1 MRLLQWVLLAFV
13 FVGWARAQQQAPAP
27 KIPMQAISYEKTLEK
42 FLPKWD
48 VNKNDR
54 LDRHES
60 DALLRDDSIR
70 STEAAALA
78 TSHFWFLK
86 FPDRKSATLSDL
98 TSDIKE
104 TLSFANGSSLTQLF
118 NMQKEYEYYLV
129 HLLTSSREMFGSKQ
143 LGIEGISQG
152 HLGNCFFVS
161 MAGNLA
167 FQNPAAIKKMIQP
180 NEDGSHKVEFPDG
193 RSIRINKLPEAVI
206 ALGSRT
212 GNQGTWINV
221 LEEAYG
227 EVYKSIAPGDTA
239 AIGLDRISR
248 GGNIGETISLL
259 TGHQSDTIVW
269 KQGLPEDLF
278 NIRYLLGKGVKNKSL
293 MGAGVPFDLKKP
305 PPAIAVG
312 HAYAILHYDE
322 IKDMITLWNPH
333 GNDFKPMGLE
343 GFIHGYETK
352 GGVFKLSSR
361 DFSFLFNYLFVE
373 TNKPVSNKK

>member
-1 MRLLQWVLLAFV
+1 MRLLQLLVINLV
-13 FVGWARAQQQAPAP
+13 FVGALLGQQQSSLP
-27 KIPMQAISYEKTLEK
+27 KISIQAPSYKKALEQ

-54 LDRHES
+54 LDRNETS
-60 DALLRDDSIR
+60 ALLRDGSIR
-70 STEAAALA
+70 SIEAAALA
-78 TSHFWFLK
+78 TAHFWFLK
-86 FPDRKSATLSDL
+86 SPETKSASLSEL

-104 TLSFANGSSLTQLF
+104 TLAFANGSLAIVF
-118 NMQKEYEYYLV
+118 NMEKEYEFYLV
-129 HLLTSSREMFGSKQ
+129 HLFTSSREMFGSKK

-167 FQNPAAIKKMIQP
+167 FQNPDAIKNMIKP
-180 NEDGSHKVEFPDG
+180 NEDGSNKVDFPDG
-193 RSIRINKLPEAVI
+193 RSVRINKLSESVI

-212 GNQGTWINV
+212 SNQGTWINV

-227 EVYKSIAPGDTA
+227 EVYKTIAPGDTA

-259 TGHQSDTIVW
+259 TGHQTDTIAW
-269 KQGLPEDLF
+269 KSGLPEDLL

-293 MGAGVPFDLKKP
+293 MGAGVAFDLKKP
-305 PPAIAVG
+305 PPAIIVG
-312 HAYAILHYDE
+312 HAYAILNYDE
-322 IKDMITLWNPH
+322 SKDLITLWNPH
-333 GNDFKPMGLE
+333 GNDFKPTGPE
-343 GFIHGYETK
+343 GFINGYETK
-352 GGVFKLSSR
+352 GGVFNLTSR

-373 TNKPVSNKK
+373 TNKPISNKK

>member
-1 MRLLQWVLLAFV
+1 MRLLQLMLVIFV
-13 FVGWARAQQQAPAP
+13 FVGGAWAQQQSAAP
-27 KIPMQAISYEKTLEK
+27 KITIQTPSYKKALEQ

-48 VNKNDR
+48 VNKNDK
-54 LDRHES
+54 LDRNETS
-60 DALLRDDSIR
+60 ALLRDGSIR
-70 STEAAALA
+70 SIEAAALA

-86 FPDRKSATLSDL
+86 SPDKKSASLDEL

-104 TLSFANGSSLTQLF
+104 TMAFANGSLTNIF
-118 NMQKEYEYYLV
+118 SMQKEYEFHLV
-129 HLLTSSREMFGSKQ
+129 HLFTSSRDMFGSKK
-143 LGIEGISQG
+143 LGIEGIAQG
-152 HLGNCFFVS
+152 HMGNCFFVS

-167 FQNPAAIKKMIQP
+167 FQNPDAIKNMIKP
-180 NEDGSHKVEFPDG
+180 NEDGSNKVDFPDG

-227 EVYKSIAPGDTA
+227 EVYKTNEPGDNS

-259 TGHQSDTIVW
+259 TGHKSDTIAW
-269 KQGLPEDLF
+269 KSGLPEDLL

-305 PPAIAVG
+305 PPAIIVG
-312 HAYAILHYDE
+312 HAYAILNYDE
-322 IKDMITLWNPH
+322 KKDVITLWNPH
-333 GNDFKPMGLE
+333 GNDFKPMGPE
-343 GFIHGYETK
+343 GFINGYETK
-352 GGVFKLSSR
+352 GGVFTLTSR

-373 TNKPVSNKK
+373 TNKPISNNK

>member
-1 MRLLQWVLLAFV
+1 MRLLQLMLVIFV
-13 FVGWARAQQQAPAP
+13 FVGGAWAQQQSTAP
-27 KIPMQAISYEKTLEK
+27 KITIQSPSYKKALEQ

-48 VNKNDR
+48 VNKNDK
-54 LDRHES
+54 LDRNETS
-60 DALLRDDSIR
+60 ALLRDGSIR
-70 STEAAALA
+70 SIEAAALA

-86 FPDRKSATLSDL
+86 SPDKKSASLDEL

-104 TLSFANGSSLTQLF
+104 TMAFANGSLTNIF
-118 NMQKEYEYYLV
+118 SMQKEYEFHLV
-129 HLLTSSREMFGSKQ
+129 HLFTSSRDMFGSKK
-143 LGIEGISQG
+143 LGIEGIAQG
-152 HLGNCFFVS
+152 HMGNCFFVS

-167 FQNPAAIKKMIQP
+167 FQNPDAIKNMIKP
-180 NEDGSHKVEFPDG
+180 NEDGSNKVDFPDG

-227 EVYKSIAPGDTA
+227 EVYKTNEPGDNS

-259 TGHQSDTIVW
+259 TGHKSDTIAW
-269 KQGLPEDLF
+269 KSGLPEDLL

-305 PPAIAVG
+305 PPAIIVG
-312 HAYAILHYDE
+312 HAYAILNYDE
-322 IKDMITLWNPH
+322 KKDVITLWNPH
-333 GNDFKPMGLE
+333 GNDFKPMGPD
-343 GFIHGYETK
+343 GFINGYETK
-352 GGVFKLSSR
+352 GGVFTLTSR

-373 TNKPVSNKK
+373 TNKPISNNK

>member
-1 MRLLQWVLLAFV
+1 MRLLQLMLVSFV
-13 FVGWARAQQQAPAP
+13 FVGGAFAQQQPPAP
-27 KIPMQAISYEKTLEK
+27 KITFQAPPYKKALEQ

-48 VNKNDR
+48 ANKNDR
-54 LDRHES
+54 LDRSETA
-60 DALLRDDSIR
+60 ALLRDGSIR
-70 STEAAALA
+70 SIEAAALA

-86 FPDRKSATLSDL
+86 SPDKKSATLDEL

-104 TLSFANGSSLTQLF
+104 TLAFANGSFTNVF
-118 NMQKEYEYYLV
+118 NMEREYEFYLV
-129 HLLTSSREMFGSKQ
+129 HLFTSSREMFGSKK

-152 HLGNCFFVS
+152 HMGNCFFVS

-167 FQNPAAIKKMIQP
+167 FQNPDAIKSMIKT
-180 NEDGSHKVEFPDG
+180 NEDGSNKVEFPDG
-193 RSIRINKLPEAVI
+193 RSVRINKLPEAVI

-212 GNQGTWINV
+212 ANQGTWINV

-227 EVYKSIAPGDTA
+227 EIYKTNAPGDTT

-259 TGHQSDTIVW
+259 TGHQTDTIAW
-269 KQGLPEDLF
+269 KSGLPEDLL

-305 PPAIAVG
+305 PPAIVVG
-312 HAYAILHYDE
+312 HAYAVLNYDE
-322 IKDMITLWNPH
+322 AKDLITLWNPH
-333 GNDFKPMGLE
+333 GNNFKPMGPE
-343 GFIHGYETK
+343 GFINGYETK
-352 GGVFKLSSR
+352 GGVFTLSSK

-373 TNKPVSNKK
+373 TNKPISNKK

>member
-1 MRLLQWVLLAFV
+1 MRLLQWMLTTFV
-13 FVGWARAQQQAPAP
+13 FVGGAFAQQQPPVP
-27 KIPMQAISYEKTLEK
+27 KITFQAPSYKKALEQ

-54 LDRHES
+54 LDRNETT
-60 DALLRDDSIR
+60 ALLRDGSIR
-70 STEAAALA
+70 SIEAAALA

-86 FPDRKSATLSDL
+86 SPDKKSASLEEL

-104 TLSFANGSSLTQLF
+104 TLAFANGSQTNVF
-118 NMQKEYEYYLV
+118 NMEKEYEFYLV
-129 HLLTSSREMFGSKQ
+129 HLFTSSRDMYGSKK

-152 HLGNCFFVS
+152 HMGNCFFVS

-167 FQNPAAIKKMIQP
+167 FQNPDAIKNMIKP
-180 NEDGSHKVEFPDG
+180 KEDGSNKVEFPDG
-193 RSIRINKLPEAVI
+193 RSVRINKLPEAVI

-212 GNQGTWINV
+212 ANQGTWINV

-227 EVYKSIAPGDTA
+227 EIYKTNAPLDTV

-248 GGNIGETISLL
+248 GGNIGETITLL
-259 TGHQSDTIVW
+259 TGHKSDTIAW
-269 KQGLPEDLF
+269 KSGLPEDLL

-305 PPAIAVG
+305 PPAIVVG
-312 HAYAILHYDE
+312 HAYAILNYDE
-322 IKDMITLWNPH
+322 TKDMITLWNPH
-333 GNDFKPMGLE
+333 GNDFKPMGPE
-343 GFIHGYETK
+343 GFINGYETK
-352 GGVFKLSSR
+352 GGVFTLSSR

-373 TNKPVSNKK
+373 TNKPISNNK

>member
-1 MRLLQWVLLAFV
+1 MRLLQLILLSFV
-13 FVGWARAQQQAPAP
+13 FVGGALAQQQPPAP
-27 KIPMQAISYEKTLEK
+27 KITVQAPSYKKALEQ

-48 VNKNDR
+48 ANKNDR
-54 LDRHES
+54 LDRSEAA
-60 DALLRDDSIR
+60 ALLRDDSIR
-70 STEAAALA
+70 SIEAAALA

-86 FPDRKSATLSDL
+86 SPDKKSATLDEL

-104 TLSFANGSSLTQLF
+104 TMAFANGSLTNVF
-118 NMQKEYEYYLV
+118 KMEREYEFYLV
-129 HLLTSSREMFGSKQ
+129 HLFTSSRDMFGSKK

-167 FQNPAAIKKMIQP
+167 FQNPDAIKNMIKI
-180 NEDGSHKVEFPDG
+180 NEDGSNKVEFPDG
-193 RSIRINKLPEAVI
+193 RLVRINKLPEAVI

-212 GNQGTWINV
+212 ANQGTWINV

-227 EVYKSIAPGDTA
+227 EVYKSIAPEDTA

-259 TGHQSDTIVW
+259 TGHQSDTIAW
-269 KQGLPEDLF
+269 KSGLPEDLL

-293 MGAGVPFDLKKP
+293 MGAGVPLDLKKP
-305 PPAIAVG
+305 PPAIVVG
-312 HAYAILHYDE
+312 HAYAVLNYDE
-322 IKDMITLWNPH
+322 AKDLITLWNPH
-333 GNDFKPMGLE
+333 GNDFKPMGPE
-343 GFIHGYETK
+343 GFINGYETK
-352 GGVFKLSSR
+352 GGVFTLSSR

-373 TNKPVSNKK
+373 TNKPISNKK

>member
-1 MRLLQWVLLAFV
+1 MRLLQLMLVIFV
-13 FVGWARAQQQAPAP
+13 FVGGAWAQQQSAAP
-27 KIPMQAISYEKTLEK
+27 KITIQSPSYKKALEQ

-48 VNKNDR
+48 VNKNDK
-54 LDRHES
+54 LDRNETS
-60 DALLRDDSIR
+60 ALLRDGSIR
-70 STEAAALA
+70 SIEAAALA

-86 FPDRKSATLSDL
+86 SPDKKSASLDEL

-104 TLSFANGSSLTQLF
+104 TMAFANGSLTNIF
-118 NMQKEYEYYLV
+118 SMQKEYEFHLV
-129 HLLTSSREMFGSKQ
+129 HLFTSSRDMFGSKK
-143 LGIEGISQG
+143 LGIEGIAQG
-152 HLGNCFFVS
+152 HMGNCFFVS

-167 FQNPAAIKKMIQP
+167 FQNPDAIKNMIKP
-180 NEDGSHKVEFPDG
+180 NEDGSNKVDFPDG

-227 EVYKSIAPGDTA
+227 EVYKTNEPGDNS

-259 TGHQSDTIVW
+259 TGHKSDTIAW
-269 KQGLPEDLF
+269 KSGLPEDLL

-305 PPAIAVG
+305 PPAIIVG
-312 HAYAILHYDE
+312 HAYAILNYDE
-322 IKDMITLWNPH
+322 KKDVITLWNPH
-333 GNDFKPMGLE
+333 GNDFKPMGPE
-343 GFIHGYETK
+343 GFINGYETK
-352 GGVFKLSSR
+352 GGVFTLSSR

-373 TNKPVSNKK
+373 TNKPISNNK

>member
-1 MRLLQWVLLAFV
+1 MRLLQLMLVIFV
-13 FVGWARAQQQAPAP
+13 FVGGAWAQQQSAAP
-27 KIPMQAISYEKTLEK
+27 KITIQAPSYKKALEQ

-48 VNKNDR
+48 VNKNDK
-54 LDRHES
+54 LDRNETS
-60 DALLRDDSIR
+60 ALLRDGSIR
-70 STEAAALA
+70 SIEAAALA

-86 FPDRKSATLSDL
+86 SPDKKSASLDEL

-104 TLSFANGSSLTQLF
+104 TMAFANGSLTNIF
-118 NMQKEYEYYLV
+118 SMQKEYEFHLV
-129 HLLTSSREMFGSKQ
+129 HLFTSSRDMFGSKK
-143 LGIEGISQG
+143 LGIEGIAQG
-152 HLGNCFFVS
+152 HMGNCFFVS

-167 FQNPAAIKKMIQP
+167 FQNPDAIKNMIKP
-180 NEDGSHKVEFPDG
+180 NEDGSNKVDFPDG

-227 EVYKSIAPGDTA
+227 EVYKTNEPGDNS

-259 TGHQSDTIVW
+259 TGHKSDTIAW
-269 KQGLPEDLF
+269 KSGLPEDLL

-305 PPAIAVG
+305 PPAIIVG
-312 HAYAILHYDE
+312 HAYAILNYDE
-322 IKDMITLWNPH
+322 KKDVITLWNPH
-333 GNDFKPMGLE
+333 GNDFKPMGPD
-343 GFIHGYETK
+343 GFINGYETK
-352 GGVFKLSSR
+352 GGVFTLTSR

-373 TNKPVSNKK
+373 TNKPISNNK

>member
-1 MRLLQWVLLAFV
+1 MRLLQLMLVSFV
-13 FVGWARAQQQAPAP
+13 FVGGALAEQQPPAP
-27 KIPMQAISYEKTLEK
+27 KITVQAPSYKKALEQ

-54 LDRHES
+54 LDRSETA
-60 DALLRDDSIR
+60 ALLRDGSIR
-70 STEAAALA
+70 SIEAAALA

-86 FPDRKSATLSDL
+86 SPDKKSATLDEL

-104 TLSFANGSSLTQLF
+104 TMAFANGSLTNIF
-118 NMQKEYEYYLV
+118 NMQKEYEFYLV
-129 HLLTSSREMFGSKQ
+129 HLFTSSRDMFGSKK

-152 HLGNCFFVS
+152 RLGNCFFVS

-167 FQNPAAIKKMIQP
+167 FQNPDVIKSMIKT
-180 NEDGSHKVEFPDG
+180 NEDGSNKVEFPDG
-193 RSIRINKLPEAVI
+193 RSVRINKLPEAVI

-212 GNQGTWINV
+212 ANQGTWINV

-227 EVYKSIAPGDTA
+227 EVYKTNTPEDTA

-259 TGHQSDTIVW
+259 TGHQSDTIAW
-269 KQGLPEDLF
+269 KSGLPEDLL

-293 MGAGVPFDLKKP
+293 MGAGVPLDLKKP
-305 PPAIAVG
+305 PPAIVVG
-312 HAYAILHYDE
+312 HAYAVLNYDE
-322 IKDMITLWNPH
+322 AKDLITLWNPH
-333 GNDFKPMGLE
+333 GNDFKPMGPE
-343 GFIHGYETK
+343 GFINGYETK
-352 GGVFKLSSR
+352 GGVFTLSSR

-373 TNKPVSNKK
+373 TNKPINNKK

>member
-1 MRLLQWVLLAFV
+1 MRLLQLILLSFV
-13 FVGWARAQQQAPAP
+13 FVGGALAQQQPPAP
-27 KIPMQAISYEKTLEK
+27 KITVQAPSYKKALEQ

-54 LDRHES
+54 LDRSETA
-60 DALLRDDSIR
+60 ALLRDGSIR
-70 STEAAALA
+70 SIEAAALA

-86 FPDRKSATLSDL
+86 SPDKKSATLDEL

-104 TLSFANGSSLTQLF
+104 TMAFANGSFTYVF
-118 NMQKEYEYYLV
+118 KMEREYEFYLV
-129 HLLTSSREMFGSKQ
+129 HLFTSSRDMFGSKKI
-143 LGIEGISQG
+143 GIEGISQG

-167 FQNPAAIKKMIQP
+167 FQNPDAIKNMIKT
-180 NEDGSHKVEFPDG
+180 NEDGSNKVEFPDG
-193 RSIRINKLPEAVI
+193 RLVRINKLPEAVI

-212 GNQGTWINV
+212 SNQGTWINV

-227 EVYKSIAPGDTA
+227 EVYKSIAPEDTA

-259 TGHQSDTIVW
+259 TGHQSDTIAW
-269 KQGLPEDLF
+269 KSGLPEDLL

-293 MGAGVPFDLKKP
+293 MGAGVPLDLKKP
-305 PPAIAVG
+305 PPAIVVG
-312 HAYAILHYDE
+312 HAYAVLNYDE
-322 IKDMITLWNPH
+322 SKDLITLWNPH
-333 GNDFKPMGLE
+333 GNDFKPMGPE
-343 GFIHGYETK
+343 GFINGYETK
-352 GGVFKLSSR
+352 GGVFTLSSR

-373 TNKPVSNKK
+373 TNKPISNKK

>member
-1 MRLLQWVLLAFV
+1 MRLLQLMLVIFV
-13 FVGWARAQQQAPAP
+13 FVGGAWAQQQSAAP
-27 KIPMQAISYEKTLEK
+27 KITIQTPSYKKALEQ

-48 VNKNDR
+48 VNKNDK
-54 LDRHES
+54 LDRNETS
-60 DALLRDDSIR
+60 ALLRDGSIR
-70 STEAAALA
+70 SIEAAALA

-86 FPDRKSATLSDL
+86 SPDKKSASLDEL

-104 TLSFANGSSLTQLF
+104 TMAFANGSLTNIF
-118 NMQKEYEYYLV
+118 SMQKEYEFHLV
-129 HLLTSSREMFGSKQ
+129 HLFTSSRDMFGSKK
-143 LGIEGISQG
+143 LGIEGIAQG
-152 HLGNCFFVS
+152 HMGNCFFVS

-167 FQNPAAIKKMIQP
+167 FQNPDAIKNMIKP
-180 NEDGSHKVEFPDG
+180 NEDGSNKVDFPDG

-227 EVYKSIAPGDTA
+227 EVYKTNEPGDNS

-259 TGHQSDTIVW
+259 TGHKSDTIAW
-269 KQGLPEDLF
+269 KSGLPEDLL

-305 PPAIAVG
+305 PPAIIVG
-312 HAYAILHYDE
+312 HAYAILNYDE
-322 IKDMITLWNPH
+322 KKDVITLWNPH
-333 GNDFKPMGLE
+333 GNDFKPMGPD
-343 GFIHGYETK
+343 GFINGYETK
-352 GGVFKLSSR
+352 GGVFTLTSR

-373 TNKPVSNKK
+373 TNKPISNNK

>member
-1 MRLLQWVLLAFV
+1 MRLLQLMLVIFV
-13 FVGWARAQQQAPAP
+13 FVGGAWAQQQSAAP
-27 KIPMQAISYEKTLEK
+27 KITIQVPSYKKALEQ

-48 VNKNDR
+48 VNKNDK
-54 LDRHES
+54 LDRNETS
-60 DALLRDDSIR
+60 ALLRDGSIR
-70 STEAAALA
+70 SIEAAALA

-86 FPDRKSATLSDL
+86 SPDKKSASLDEL

-104 TLSFANGSSLTQLF
+104 TMAFANGSLTNIF
-118 NMQKEYEYYLV
+118 SMQKEYEFHLV
-129 HLLTSSREMFGSKQ
+129 HLFTSSRDMFGSKK
-143 LGIEGISQG
+143 LGIEGIAQG
-152 HLGNCFFVS
+152 HMGNCFFVS

-167 FQNPAAIKKMIQP
+167 FQNPDAIKNMIKP
-180 NEDGSHKVEFPDG
+180 NEDGSNKVDFPDG

-227 EVYKSIAPGDTA
+227 EVYKTNEPGDNS

-259 TGHQSDTIVW
+259 TGHKSDTIAW
-269 KQGLPEDLF
+269 KSGLPEDLL

-305 PPAIAVG
+305 PPAIIVG
-312 HAYAILHYDE
+312 HAYAILNYDE
-322 IKDMITLWNPH
+322 KKDVITLWNPH
-333 GNDFKPMGLE
+333 GNDFKPMGPE
-343 GFIHGYETK
+343 GFINGYETK
-352 GGVFKLSSR
+352 GGVFTLTSR

-373 TNKPVSNKK
+373 TNKPISNNK